1 MLYTYNNWVIAYTAT
16 APADD
21 ATIGMSA
28 FA

>member
-1 MLYTYNNWVIAYTAT
+1 MYTSSNWVIAYSAT

>member
-1 MLYTYNNWVIAYTAT
+1 MLYTNNNWVIAYSAT

>member
-1 MLYTYNNWVIAYTAT
+1 MLYTMFNWVIAYSAT
-16 APADD
+16 VPADD